1 MPARRLEKQL
11 NFMWESILIASTI
24 TLILRAI
31 LLLKKDN
38 CLMWECNEY
47 SVCVFGETRD
57 VCSQPELINYMG
69 CLSQGHDST

>member
-1 MPARRLEKQL
+1 MAP
-11 NFMWESILIASTI
+11 TI

-38 CLMWECNEY
+38 CLMWVCNEY

-57 VCSQPELINYMG
+57 VVHNLSLLIIWG
-69 CLSQGHDST
+69 I